1 MSHDNQKR
9 AKEKAVEIKFPNYPT
24 IAQARKEQAEKIMR
38 EPIKDKRDDL
48 WETPQPWYDH

>member
-1 MSHDNQKR
+1 MKDDSQKTTK
-9 AKEKAVEIKFPNYPT
+9 AKQVEIKFPNYPT

-48 WETPQPWYDH
+48 WEKPEPWWNH